1 MNELK
6 IILNELKSLENTKN
20 REGMARFGINTE
32 KAFGV
37 SVRNLR
43 EMAKPFR
50 KNHELALALWETGYH
65 ECRIL
70 ASIVA
75 EPEKLEENT
84 LDKWV
89 AEFNSW
95 DVCDQTCINLIIKS
109 QFAIS
114 KIPEW
119 AEKEEEFIRR
129 TAFSMIAVNSVHNKK
144 LGNGDFLPFLVL
156 IKFYSFD
163 ERNFVKKAVN
173 WALRQIGKRNFELNA
188 PAIQVAQELIA
199 SKYKS
204 AKWIGRDAFK
214 ELTNTKIQSRLLEKS
229 KR

>member
-6 IILNELKSLENTKN
+6 IILEELKALENSKN

-37 SVRNLR
+37 SVKHIR
-43 EMAKPFR
+43 EIAKPFR
-50 KNHELALALWETGYH
+50 KNHSLALELWDTGYH
-65 ECRIL
+65 ECRIM

-75 EPEKLEENT
+75 EPKKLEGTT
-84 LDKWV
+84 LDQWV
-89 AEFNSW
+89 ADFNSW
-95 DVCDQTCINLIIKS
+95 DVCDQTCVNLIVKS
-109 QFAIS
+109 RFAVS
-114 KIPEW
+114 KIAEW
-119 AEKEEEFIRR
+119 AENEEEFIRR

-144 LGNGDFLPFLVL
+144 LENEDFHAFLQL
-156 IKFYSFD
+156 IKKYSFD

-173 WALRQIGKRNFELNA
+173 WALRQIGKRNLELNA
-188 PAIQVAQELIA
+188 LAINLSEELIE
-199 SKYKS
+199 SELKS